1 MMTIESTEL
10 IQAQRLSASAV
21 SHLSDNVV
29 LLSYV
34 QEHNSIN
41 RAMTVIKSRASH
53 HQSVI
58 CPFTIG
64 PAGITLARNP
74 RSPGK
79 PGNEPHNHKR
89 RTAPRRAGR
98 PEI

>member
-1 MMTIESTEL
+1 MMTVESPEL
-10 IQAQRLSASAV
+10 FQAQRLSESAV

-41 RAMTVIKSRASH
+41 RAITVIKSRASH
-53 HQSVI
+53 HQSTI

-64 PAGITLARNP
+64 PHGITLARNS

-79 PGNEPHNHKR
+79 PASEPPNHKGAAR
-89 RTAPRRAGR
+89 RTSGPKT
-98 PEI
+98 